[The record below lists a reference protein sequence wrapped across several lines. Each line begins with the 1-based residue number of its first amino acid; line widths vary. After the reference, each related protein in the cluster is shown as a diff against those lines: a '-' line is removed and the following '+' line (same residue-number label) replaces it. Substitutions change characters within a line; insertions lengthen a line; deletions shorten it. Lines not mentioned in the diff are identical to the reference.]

1 MFQYIAR
8 DLKAAFGRKYTYAY
22 VIGTFALVLL
32 ANVAVV
38 AFRSIYG
45 TNEGTYAYNIIEY
58 ATWCFILPY
67 YSCIF
72 IADMGF
78 GKVYPNPEDMESE
91 EYNNS
96 RIAIFFSR
104 LITELLLAVFFLAI
118 AFVML
123 ISITTMFQY
132 KDGFIGASSIRDFIR
147 KMVIAIPLWFAGVS
161 FGNMFLFVFK
171 SKKKAY
177 IGFFI
182 LTLIIPRAIM
192 LLAAEPL
199 SVAFFRF
206 LRTYT
211 ISQNF
216 SLLPYPADPA
226 RNVPLTIAL
235 GIIYTIISSSIGVIV
250 YARKKIKN

>member
-22 VIGTFALVLL
+22 VIGTFALVLF

-58 ATWCFILPY
+58 ATWCFVIPY

-78 GKVYPNPEDMESE
+78 GKPYPNPADPESDD
-91 EYNNS
+91 YNTS
-96 RIAIFFSR
+96 RIAIYFSR
-104 LITELLLAVFFLAI
+104 LITEILLSVFFLAI

-132 KDGFIGASSIRDFIR
+132 KDGFIGSASIRDFIR
-147 KMVIAIPLWFAGVS
+147 KMGIAIPLWFAGVS
-161 FGNMFLFVFK
+161 FGNMFLFIHQN
-171 SKKKAY
+171 KKKAY
-177 IGFFI
+177 IGFFV

-199 SVAFFRF
+199 SIPFFRM
-206 LRTYT
+206 LRVYT

-235 GIIYTIISSSIGVIV
+235 GIVYTVISTVVGVNV
-250 YARKKIKN
+250 YYFKKIKN